1 MTSLG
6 NTMTLPELERLLD
19 VYGSD
24 RTRWPLEARS
34 GAGQLAARDPA
45 ARRLLVEAEALDR
58 ALERAP
64 LPSLASEAA
73 LAERI
78 VAAAQRS
85 PRMVPTGEAS
95 APGDR
100 KTQPVA
106 DANRGR
112 SNASSV
118 VRLPDRRHWFE
129 RSPAGRAAGLLA
141 ACLML
146 GVFLGASAVPQP
158 VIPALEEFTGISIG
172 NSNST
177 LNPLDPLDEDLL

>member
-1 MTSLG
+1 MISLG
-6 NTMTLPELERLLD
+6 NNMTLGEFERLLD

-24 RTRWPLEARS
+24 RTRWPVEARAS
-34 GAGQLAARDPA
+34 AAQLAARDPA
-45 ARRLLVEAEALDR
+45 ACRLLLEAEALDR
-58 ALERAP
+58 VLVRAP

-78 VAAAQRS
+78 LAAAQRS
-85 PRMVPTGEAS
+85 PRMVRS
-95 APGDR
+95 GDAVPS
-100 KTQPVA
+100 TLA
-106 DANRGR
+106 DGPSRVFLEGKQG
-112 SNASSV
+112 SV
-118 VRLPDRRHWFE
+118 LRLSDRRGWLH

-172 NSNST
+172 NGNAAQAPFD
-177 LNPLDPLDEDLL
+177 LLDEDLL

>member
-1 MTSLG
+1 MIGLG
-6 NTMTLPELERLLD
+6 NNMTLGEFERLLD

-24 RTRWPLEARS
+24 RTRWPVEARAS
-34 GAGQLAARDPA
+34 AAQLAARDPA
-45 ARRLLVEAEALDR
+45 ACRLLMEAEALDR
-58 ALERAP
+58 VLVRAP

-78 VAAAQRS
+78 LAAAQRS
-85 PRMVPTGEAS
+85 PRMVRTGDAVPS
-95 APGDR
+95 AP
-100 KTQPVA
+100 A
-106 DANRGR
+106 DAPSRRFLENTHQ
-112 SNASSV
+112 NSV
-118 VRLPDRRHWFE
+118 VRLSDRRWLH

-172 NSNST
+172 NGNAT
-177 LNPLDPLDEDLL
+177 QTPFDLFDEDML

>member
-1 MTSLG
+1 MISLG
-6 NTMTLPELERLLD
+6 NNMTLGEFERLLD

-24 RTRWPLEARS
+24 RTRWPVEARAS
-34 GAGQLAARDPA
+34 AAQLAARDPA
-45 ARRLLVEAEALDR
+45 ACRLLIEAEALDR
-58 ALERAP
+58 VLVRAP

-78 VAAAQRS
+78 LAAAQRS
-85 PRMVPTGEAS
+85 PRMVRTGDAVPS
-95 APGDR
+95 AP
-100 KTQPVA
+100 A
-106 DANRGR
+106 DGPTRVFLENT
-112 SNASSV
+112 NQNSV
-118 VRLPDRRHWFE
+118 LPLSDRRRWLH

-172 NSNST
+172 NGNAT
-177 LNPLDPLDEDLL
+177 QAPFDLFDEDLL